1 MGVKFMLKVK
11 SEIVIDAIEP
21 EWLRREIIEAISDDK
36 NLTLSMYHGKE
47 KLWEYPIVGISNTDK
62 KMSDTPLLM
71 PRIKVFKLK
80 DNHISILESIR
91 GDVKILMKN
100 KDDYN
105 TKIILRDY
113 RGESLFI
120 TLPEEWIGNEIVVR
134 YDGVFPE
141 GKIIHR

>member
-1 MGVKFMLKVK
+1 MLKVK
-11 SEIVIDAIEP
+11 SEIVIDAIKP
-21 EWLRREIIEAISDDK
+21 EWLHREIIEAISDDK

>member
-1 MGVKFMLKVK
+1 MLKVK
-11 SEIVIDAIEP
+11 SEIVIDAIKP
-21 EWLRREIIEAISDDK
+21 EWLHREIIEAISDDK

-100 KDDYN
+100 KDDNYD
-105 TKIILRDY
+105 TKIILHDY
-113 RGESLFI
+113 QGESLFV
-120 TLPEEWIGNEIVVR
+120 TLPKEWIGNEILMK
-134 YDGVFPE
+134 YDWFVPE
-141 GKIIHR
+141 EKIGNNS